1 MKKRSC
7 DRRLLGVLSMGAL
20 FLLMGCSLYDNLP
33 LLQGCTALNNPPHAP
48 GVPQGL
54 SSGDIDVP
62 YSFSAS
68 AVDPDG
74 DNVSIKFDWGDGG
87 DSGWSAYVA
96 SGDTIFASHSY
107 SAAGTY
113 QIRAMA
119 KDDKGRESGWSDTH
133 AIAIGGGGGSG
144 GGLTGTIKWQ
154 WDTESDASICG
165 TPAIGP
171 DGNIYVTVGIG
182 GMSYIWVAERLFCIS
197 PQGSMLW
204 KSQELD
210 HSAAGDQPVI
220 GSDGTIYVVG
230 YYKLYAFNPN
240 GTLKWEWTTP
250 EDGDPYPHAQI
261 CGPTLG
267 ADGTIYTVHCGGGNY
282 KRHLFAINPNGTLKW
297 AYSTDSIF
305 GLSGITI
312 GKNGE
317 VYGSLGSWAAYENYP
332 IYAFNPDNGSILWQ
346 SVGLGYSVNQA
357 GMAVGSDG
365 TIYVPLIGKLVALNP
380 NGTVK
385 WEHDMATPGIP
396 SIGTDGS
403 IYAFGVNGGLHAL
416 TSSGAPKWSIENG
429 VSGAHGVAI
438 DADGTI
444 YVDGWDGWFEGHGN
458 FQAINPDASLKWALE
473 IPSWGGSPAIGS
485 DGTIYVTGGLRPG
498 VLTAVHGSSPL
509 APSPWPRSR
518 HDNRNTGAYDD

>member
-96 SGDTIFASHSY
+96 SGDAIFASHSY
-107 SAAGTY
+107 SAAGTF

-119 KDDKGRESGWSDTH
+119 KDDKGMESGWSDTH
-133 AIAIGGGGGSG
+133 AIAIGGSG

-154 WDTESDASICG
+154 WETDSDAGICG

-171 DGNIYVTVGIG
+171 DGNIYVTAGVG

-210 HSAAGDQPVI
+210 HFAAGDSAII

-261 CGPTLG
+261 CGVTLG
-267 ADGTIYTVHCGGGNY
+267 ADGTIYTSHCGAGSY
-282 KRHLFAINPNGTLKW
+282 HRYLFALNSDGSMKW
-297 AYSTDSIF
+297 ARDLADPDIGNGMSRLTVGRDGVLYGQGDYS
-305 GLSGITI
+305 
-312 GKNGE
+312 
-317 VYGSLGSWAAYENYP
+317 
-332 IYAFNPDNGSILWQ
+332 IYAFNPDNGAILWK
-346 SVGLGYSVNQA
+346 SVGLETSIGA
-357 GMAVGSDG
+357 GFAIGSDG
-365 TIYVPLIGKLVALNP
+365 TIYIAGSMQGLIAMNSDGAIR
-380 NGTVK
+380 
-385 WEHDMATPGIP
+385 WEWKEAATHWYSIP
-396 SIGTDGS
+396 SIGSDGT
-403 IYAFGVNGGLHAL
+403 IYGTSNGLHAL
-416 TSSGAPKWSIENG
+416 TSSGQLKWTASDG
-429 VSGAHGVAI
+429 STGTSAVAI
-438 DADGTI
+438 ASDGTI
-444 YVDGWDGWFEGHGN
+444 YSTLFHSYIGGRFTAV
-458 FQAINPDASLKWALE
+458 NPDGTIKWKLE

-485 DGTIYVTGGLRPG
+485 DGTIYVTGGTKPG
-498 VLTAVHGSSPL
+498 VLTAVYGSSPL
-509 APSPWPRSR
+509 ASSPWPRSR